1 MGKYVYI
8 KKGVGGGYV
17 SFDTPLSQELNGN
30 DIGITFN
37 DYLKGKWVLLSQ
49 EQVAFHDANPT
60 ASVQQVFD
68 MTLPDEGVRTLEDA
82 KSERIS
88 KIEAYDR
95 SVAVNMFTVNGI
107 TMWLDKATRAGL
119 LLRITAE
126 QAMGETVTTLW
137 FGTIKFEIP
146 IEQAFDMLYAIE
158 IYASG
163 CYDKTAAHKAAVET
177 LDSIEAVDAYDYT
190 AGYPM
195 KLTFTL

>member
-17 SFDTPLSQELNGN
+17 SFDTPISQELNGN
-30 DIGITFN
+30 DIGTTFN

-146 IEQAFDMLYAIE
+146 IERAFNMLYAIE

-163 CYDKTAAHKAAVET
+163 CYDKTAAHKAAVEK

>member
-1 MGKYVYI
+1 MYI

-30 DIGITFN
+30 DIGTTFN
-37 DYLKGKWVLLSQ
+37 DYLNGKWVLLSQ
-49 EQVAFHDANPT
+49 EQVAFHESNPT

-126 QAMGETVTTLW
+126 KAKGETVTTLW
-137 FGTIKFEIP
+137 FGTIKFDIP
-146 IEQAFDMLYAIE
+146 IELAFDMLYAIE

-163 CYDKTAAHKAAVET
+163 CYDMTAAHKAAVEK

>member
-1 MGKYVYI
+1 MYI

-30 DIGITFN
+30 DIGTTFN
-37 DYLKGKWVLLSQ
+37 DYLKGKWVLLSP

-107 TMWLDKATRAGL
+107 SMWLDKATRAGL

-146 IEQAFDMLYAIE
+146 IELAFDMLYAIE

-190 AGYPM
+190 VDYPM
-195 KLTFTL
+195 KLTFNL